1 MGKDKNVLYSIR
13 ENTVDMRGEIK
24 INKKKGW
31 RVLFMSVIGGIRWN
45 LGPPKPEVDGW
56 KLGEKTAA
64 KGHCLLNLIKRA
76 KPVYI
81 EVFATMGF
89 AVRNQ
94 GYWIASWVPNPQIK
108 PSWKREL
115 GLITLNLI
123 IACILGYS
131 IHHLG
136 ISMNTSRFIIQRKMN
151 EKEAICFNL
160 AFILGYFLTFLAT
173 FMFTVLQHSTNRPV
187 LWCVIQELVTYNQ
200 RSSTRNKLDTSF
212 CCNRLISTI

>member
-1 MGKDKNVLYSIR
+1 MKPRPTQTRGGRVEVGRKNSHERPLFAEPDKAGNNGKV
-13 ENTVDMRGEIK
+13 
-24 INKKKGW
+24 
-31 RVLFMSVIGGIRWN
+31 
-45 LGPPKPEVDGW
+45 
-56 KLGEKTAA
+56 
-64 KGHCLLNLIKRA
+64 
-76 KPVYI
+76 KPVYL

-173 FMFTVLQHSTNRPV
+173 FMFAVLQHSTNRPV
-187 LWCVIQELVTYNQ
+187 LLCVIQELVTYNQ

-212 CCNRLISTI
+212 CCNRLISPI

>member
-24 INKKKGW
+24 INKKKGVKGFIYVCNW
-31 RVLFMSVIGGIRWN
+31 RNKMKLRPTQTRGGRVEVGRKNSRERPLFAEPDKAGNNGKV
-45 LGPPKPEVDGW
+45 
-56 KLGEKTAA
+56 
-64 KGHCLLNLIKRA
+64 
-76 KPVYI
+76 KPVYL

-212 CCNRLISTI
+212 LL

>member
-1 MGKDKNVLYSIR
+1 MKLRPTQTRGGRVEVGRKNSRERPLFAEPDKAGNNGKV
-13 ENTVDMRGEIK
+13 
-24 INKKKGW
+24 
-31 RVLFMSVIGGIRWN
+31 
-45 LGPPKPEVDGW
+45 
-56 KLGEKTAA
+56 
-64 KGHCLLNLIKRA
+64 
-76 KPVYI
+76 KPVYL

-173 FMFTVLQHSTNRPV
+173 FMFT
-187 LWCVIQELVTYNQ
+187 Y
-200 RSSTRNKLDTSF
+200 SSI
-212 CCNRLISTI
+212 RLIDLFYDVSYRNWWHTIKDHRLGINWTLLFVVIGWSPQFKTTFLLYLGMPPSVIWLIAFKGL

>member
-1 MGKDKNVLYSIR
+1 MKLRPTQTRGGRVEVGRKNSRERPLFAEPDKAGNNGKV
-13 ENTVDMRGEIK
+13 
-24 INKKKGW
+24 
-31 RVLFMSVIGGIRWN
+31 
-45 LGPPKPEVDGW
+45 
-56 KLGEKTAA
+56 
-64 KGHCLLNLIKRA
+64 
-76 KPVYI
+76 KPVYL

-160 AFILGYFLTFLAT
+160 AFILEYFLTFLAT
-173 FMFTVLQHSTNRPV
+173 FMFISV
-187 LWCVIQELVTYNQ
+187 
-200 RSSTRNKLDTSF
+200 
-212 CCNRLISTI
+212 RLIDLFYDVSYRNWWHTIKDHRLGINWTLLFVVIGWSPQFKTTFLLYLGMPPSVIWLIAFKGL